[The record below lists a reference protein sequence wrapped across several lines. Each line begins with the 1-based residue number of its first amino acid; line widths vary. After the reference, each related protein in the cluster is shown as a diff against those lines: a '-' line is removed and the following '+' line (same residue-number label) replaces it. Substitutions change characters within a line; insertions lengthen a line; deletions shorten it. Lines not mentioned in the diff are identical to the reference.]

1 MSDWRITQK
10 SSNYLEALKA
20 TESIE
25 EPAVGF
31 VKPAE
36 AKGGT
41 TTVIKQ
47 NNIIIQLLV
56 KLSENLEDCK
66 ESIRNISKVVADR
79 TSAGTSADI
88 ISTIDDLQKNLNKLS
103 LGEPIPKPKK
113 KEVPFYIFKDPKKI
127 FEEEKKKLSK

>member
-1 MSDWRITQK
+1 MSDWRITQR
-10 SSNYLEALKA
+10 SSSYLEAVKA

-25 EPAVGF
+25 EPAVDF

-41 TTVIKQ
+41 ATVIKQ
-47 NNIIIQLLV
+47 NNTIIQLLV

-88 ISTIDDLQKNLNKLS
+88 TGTIDELQKSLNKLS

-113 KEVPFYIFKDPKKI
+113 KEVPFYVFKDPKKI